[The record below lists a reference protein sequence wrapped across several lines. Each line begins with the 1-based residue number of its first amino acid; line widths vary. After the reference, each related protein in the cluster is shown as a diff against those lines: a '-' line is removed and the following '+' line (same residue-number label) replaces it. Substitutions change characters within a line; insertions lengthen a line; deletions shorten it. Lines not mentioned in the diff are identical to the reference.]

1 MRLLIILL
9 LLPTLSWA
17 EPARQDSNS
26 ILNTVTQFLQT
37 QSVGLP
43 GKVKITLGKID
54 DRLNLAPCSNLE
66 AFMPYGSR
74 IWGKTTVGVRC
85 SVPSTWT
92 LFVQAD
98 VRVTGNYVIS
108 AAPLARGQMLSD
120 EQLSIAV
127 GDLTKLPNG
136 VITSKDQATGKIMTI
151 SIPAGTPLRS
161 DAVQTLAAIKQGQNV
176 RIITTGNGF
185 EVSTEGHALNN
196 ANAGQ
201 PVQIRLINGQVI
213 TGIAKPDGS
222 AEISN

>member
-1 MRLLIILL
+1 
-9 LLPTLSWA
+9 
-17 EPARQDSNS
+17 
-26 ILNTVTQFLQT
+26 
-37 QSVGLP
+37 VGLP

-54 DRLNLAPCSNLE
+54 DQLNLAPCSNME
-66 AFMPYGSR
+66 AFMPNGSR

-85 SVPSTWT
+85 SIPSNWT

-201 PVQIRLINGQVI
+201 PVQLRLINGQVI
-213 TGIAKPDGS
+213 TGIAKPDGT